1 MIEVPGLLVLGE
13 AGSEVTVVVGWDGDG
28 DEVGVSGLY
37 LVDRVRCHDQGGER
51 RGNVR
56 VSHVIKQG
64 EGWCLTARNM
74 DDEDVVFVL
83 E

>member
-37 LVDRVRCHDQGGER
+37 LVDRVNAAIRVGEKR
-51 RGNVR
+51 KRTCIAHNQTR
-56 VSHVIKQG
+56 
-64 EGWCLTARNM
+64 
-74 DDEDVVFVL
+74 
-83 E
+83 